1 EVFSLLPKLKHLD
14 LSGNPVNS
22 WSPHTFLGLSQIIT
36 KIDLSNVGLFSLPRL
51 RSSSLEYLNLSN
63 NFIYEIDPKEIEIFP
78 SLLSLDLSG
87 NRIVEINAQI
97 FEKMPELKVLNISDN
112 ESLTIARLPQLVS
125 LPSPHS
131 WSNLKRLKELE
142 LHSLPPNI
150 SPQISKILQFLPPLH
165 SLHFESREAEFT
177 GSELELLDL
186 RLLRKLTITGRSIR
200 RISPNAFNNLRG
212 FRLELTIEG
221 TQLREFPIQSLQ
233 NIKGITFLRLNLLN
247 NKQLNFFNSFGNFNW
262 SPPFLNGYGTILEK
276 LEIKQNSLF
285 CDCKMA
291 EWLFN
296 WLEVRISS
304 TEILTDKLMIDSLL
318 MQSDCLIGDSSVLN
332 QKLDKSIKNNHI
344 GFKTISIT
352 NWINELRELA
362 KASDF
367 ENFYEFCNNLNEKE
381 NSGTSN
387 LINFKIFYFIILFI
401 SILRVINL

>member
-1 EVFSLLPKLKHLD
+1 MWRFGSEVFSLLPKLKHLD

-87 NRIVEINAQI
+87 NRI
-97 FEKMPELKVLNISDN
+97 
-112 ESLTIARLPQLVS
+112 
-125 LPSPHS
+125 
-131 WSNLKRLKELE
+131 

-247 NKQLNFFNSFGNFNW
+247 NKQLNFFNPFGNFDKR

-276 LEIKQNSLF
+276 LEIKI
-285 CDCKMA
+285 M
-291 EWLFN
+291 
-296 WLEVRISS
+296 
-304 TEILTDKLMIDSLL
+304 
-318 MQSDCLIGDSSVLN
+318 
-332 QKLDKSIKNNHI
+332 
-344 GFKTISIT
+344 
-352 NWINELRELA
+352 
-362 KASDF
+362 KAQ
-367 ENFYEFCNNLNEKE
+367 
-381 NSGTSN
+381 
-387 LINFKIFYFIILFI
+387 IF
-401 SILRVINL
+401 

>member
-1 EVFSLLPKLKHLD
+1 MVIILIYFEYSDFNNSDYLKILFFSD
-14 LSGNPVNS
+14 L
-22 WSPHTFLGLSQIIT
+22 Q
-36 KIDLSNVGLFSLPRL
+36 
-51 RSSSLEYLNLSN
+51 
-63 NFIYEIDPKEIEIFP
+63 
-78 SLLSLDLSG
+78 SLD
-87 NRIVEINAQI
+87 
-97 FEKMPELKVLNISDN
+97 DN
-112 ESLTIARLPQLVS
+112 HFRALTQLESLTIARLPQLVS
-125 LPSPHS
+125 LPSPNS

-150 SPQISKILQFLPPLH
+150 SPKISKILQFLPPLH

-177 GSELELLDL
+177 GSELELFDL

-247 NKQLNFFNSFGNFNW
+247 NKQLNFFNPFGNFNKW
-262 SPPFLNGYGTILEK
+262 SLPFLNGYGTILEK

-304 TEILTDKLMIDSLL
+304 NEILNDKLMIESLL

-332 QKLDKSIKNNHI
+332 QKLDKSINNNHI